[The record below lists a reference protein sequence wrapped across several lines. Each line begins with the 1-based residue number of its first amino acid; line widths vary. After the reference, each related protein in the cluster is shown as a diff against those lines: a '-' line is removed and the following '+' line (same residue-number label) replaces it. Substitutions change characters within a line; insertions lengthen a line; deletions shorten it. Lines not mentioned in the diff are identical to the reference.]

1 MAKAKKKAAESVE
14 TPAAA
19 ETATAAID
27 DQGATKAQ
35 TVEGISFEG
44 EKRFFIGIK
53 NNGMTDPPCLAVTLA
68 GVSVPVNTAQIETVD
83 DGGDNWL
90 TLGGKL
96 KGDYRDLTAD
106 TLRAVLRALSYRRVR
121 WFKKEDGSVRR
132 AYVYSF
138 QPTGGMSANVK
149 IEDTEP
155 LAAYVVIIPLADA
168 VPGQRDPEKEASCL
182 DLYPE
187 LADPMK
193 PE

>member
-1 MAKAKKKAAESVE
+1 MTMAKATKKAAESVE

-19 ETATAAID
+19 ESVTETK
-27 DQGATKAQ
+27 KAQ

-44 EKRFFIGIK
+44 DKRFFVGIK
-53 NNGMTDPPCLAVTLA
+53 KNGMSAPPCLDITLA
-68 GVSVPVNTAQIETVD
+68 GESIPVNTAQVETVE

-96 KGDYRDLTAD
+96 KGDYKDFTAD
-106 TLRAVLRALSYRRVR
+106 KLKAVLRALSYRRVR
-121 WFKKEDGSVRR
+121 WFKKEDGDIRR

-138 QPTGGMSANVK
+138 EPTSGMAANVRLT
-149 IEDTEP
+149 DTDP
-155 LAAYVVIIPLADA
+155 LAAYVVIVPLEDA
-168 VPGQRDPEKEASCL
+168 IPGQREPEKEASCL

-187 LADPMK
+187 LAEPMP

>member
-1 MAKAKKKAAESVE
+1 MAKATKKAAESVE

-19 ETATAAID
+19 ESVTKTK
-27 DQGATKAQ
+27 KAQ
-35 TVEGISFEG
+35 TVEAISFDG

-53 NNGMTDPPCLAVTLA
+53 NNGMSDPPCLAVTLA
-68 GVSVPVNTAQIETVD
+68 GVSVPVNTAQIESVD

-96 KGDYRDLTAD
+96 KGDYKDLNAD
-106 TLRAVLRALSYRRVR
+106 RLRAVLRALSYRRVR

-138 QPTGGMSANVK
+138 EETGGMSANVR

-155 LAAYVVIIPLADA
+155 LAAYVVIVPLDDA
-168 VPGQRDPEKEASCL
+168 VPGQREPEKEPSCL

-187 LADPMK
+187 LAEPMK

>member
-1 MAKAKKKAAESVE
+1 MAKATKKAAESVE

-19 ETATAAID
+19 EPKTK
-27 DQGATKAQ
+27 KAQ

-44 EKRFFIGIK
+44 WKRFFVGIK
-53 NNGMTDPPCLAVTLA
+53 KNGMSAPPCLAVTLA
-68 GVSVPVNTAQIETVD
+68 GVSIPINTAQIESVE

-96 KGDYRDLTAD
+96 KGDYQDIKAD
-106 TLRAVLRALSYRRVR
+106 KLKEILRALSYRRVR
-121 WFKKEDGSVRR
+121 WFKKDGGDIRR

-138 QPTGGMSANVK
+138 QETGGMSANVR
-149 IEDTEP
+149 IEDTDP
-155 LAAYVVIIPLADA
+155 LAAYVVIVPLDDA
-168 VPGQRDPEKEASCL
+168 TPGEREPEKEASCL

-187 LADPMK
+187 LAEPMK

>member
-1 MAKAKKKAAESVE
+1 MAKATKKAAESVE

-19 ETATAAID
+19 ESATAMID
-27 DQGATKAQ
+27 DKGAKKAQ
-35 TVEGISFEG
+35 TVEEINFEG
-44 EKRFFIGIK
+44 EKSFFIGIK
-53 NNGMTDPPCLAVTLA
+53 KNGMTSPPCLVVTLA
-68 GVSVPVNTAQIETVD
+68 GVSVPVNTAMVETVE

-96 KGDYRDLTAD
+96 KGDYKDLTAD
-106 TLRAVLRALSYRRVR
+106 TLKKILRALSYRRVR
-121 WFKKEDGSVRR
+121 WFKKADGEIRR

-138 QPTGGMSANVK
+138 QDNGGMAANVS
-149 IEDTEP
+149 IDQTDP

-187 LADPMK
+187 LAEPMK